1 MSTVRHNPGTR
12 MFISAVYI
20 RFFRSFNFDYL
31 RKASDTFKP
40 DPWDI
45 LDSDDLQY
53 PFVKVP
59 LEEGVTTVVGANESG
74 KSQLLAAIQRALT
87 GRHIERGDFCRYS
100 QFFAVN
106 KAMAYPD
113 FGLRFERLQPSDRD
127 AVLQACGK
135 RKSED
140 FHTILMFR
148 IGAEQPV
155 IYLPEGSDGW
165 SRHSVENTEPLENIL
180 PRSFEI
186 DARTALPQSV
196 PVEHL
201 AGRQSALRIRSR
213 SARRTFVR
221 TIFDNA
227 DFFTSPEQL
236 AVAGPSL
243 TSAFSTANQPDDD
256 HDKQLALADQL
267 LLNVAKIDRTA
278 FQELLTAVEEGK
290 EGFANGIVE
299 RMNRQLAQ
307 SLNFPKWW
315 TQDNQFQ
322 LQMTLRDQDLVFTIK
337 DRTGTEYSAN
347 ERSHGLKYFLSY
359 FIQYL
364 AHEPPASGQREVL
377 LMDEPDAYLSGS
389 GQQDL
394 LRIFE
399 DFAYPA
405 DTDRLSCQVVY
416 VTHSPFLIDKNH
428 GERIRVLEKGE
439 GDEGTRVVRNASRNH
454 YEPLRSAFG
463 SFVGE
468 TTFIGNCNLMCE
480 GMSDQILLAG
490 MSTRLRRLK
499 ASSLEHLDLN
509 TTTLVP
515 AGSAPHVPYLVYLAR
530 GRDVDKPAV
539 IVLLDADRSGDDARK
554 KLRRGPSGKP
564 LIDDAF
570 VLQLNQL
577 PAQHLTSPRPQGVVA
592 IEDLIPLPVGVA
604 AVKQYARAF
613 LPPDD
618 AKKLDDLQADD
629 VAFDGDEG
637 THDALQRAAARKLDG
652 FHLDKVG
659 LARNILDVLTHDED
673 GLAEAVAALDTNF
686 RVLFRELGNRQ
697 RKALRE
703 ITTERTTSK
712 IKRLR
717 SSFLL
722 DHPAGA
728 TREQAT
734 VLLEDIDASLDNS
747 VDADDLRGQLLA
759 VRRTFALDEEPRD
772 PIEDFAAFQEALQ
785 KLAYRPVNAAQ
796 EQ

>member
-1 MSTVRHNPGTR
+1 

-31 RKASDTFKP
+31 RKASDTFAP
-40 DPWDI
+40 DPWDV
-45 LDSDDLQY
+45 LDGGDLKY

-74 KSQLLAAIQRALT
+74 KSQLLAAVQRALT
-87 GRHIERGDFCRYS
+87 GQHIERGDFCRYS

-106 KAMAYPD
+106 KTMAFPD
-113 FGLRFERLQPSDRD
+113 FGLRFDRLQPSDRD
-127 AVLQACGK
+127 AVIQACG
-135 RKSED
+135 RQDGDD
-140 FHTILMFR
+140 FDTFMMFR
-148 IGAEQPV
+148 TGADQPV
-155 IYLPEGSDGW
+155 LYLPEDTGW
-165 SRHSVENTEPLENIL
+165 RHYPVTDSAALEHVL
-180 PRSFEI
+180 PRWFEI
-186 DARTALPQSV
+186 DAHTALPQSV
-196 PVEHL
+196 PVEYL
-201 AGRQSALRIRSR
+201 AGRPSTLRTRSR
-213 SARRTFVR
+213 RARHTFFR
-221 TIFDNA
+221 TILEHA
-227 DFFTSPEQL
+227 DSFTSAEQL
-236 AVAGPSL
+236 TTAMPDL
-243 TSAFSTANQPDDD
+243 TSAFSAANQPDTG

-267 LLNVAKIDRTA
+267 LLKVAKIDQTA
-278 FQELLTAVEEGK
+278 FQELLMAVEEGK

-405 DTDRLSCQVVY
+405 DPHRLACQVVY

-468 TTFIGNCNLMCE
+468 TTFISNCNLMCE

-490 MSTRLRRLK
+490 MSARLRHLK

-509 TTTLVP
+509 TITLVP

-530 GRDVDKPAV
+530 GRDVDRPAV
-539 IVLLDADRSGDDARK
+539 IVLLDGDRSGDDARK
-554 KLRRGPSGKP
+554 KLRRGPHGKP
-564 LIDDAF
+564 LIDDDL
-570 VLQLNQL
+570 VLQLSQL
-577 PAQHLTSPRPQGVVA
+577 PAQHVASPRPQGVVA
-592 IEDLIPLPVGVA
+592 IEDLIPLEIGVA
-604 AVKQYARAF
+604 AVKRYASAF
-613 LPPDD
+613 LPAAD
-618 AKKLDDLQADD
+618 AKKLNDLHVGDVVFDD
-629 VAFDGDEG
+629 DEG
-637 THDALQRAAARKLDG
+637 THDALERAAAHKLDG

-659 LARNILDVLTHDED
+659 LARNILDVLTGEKED
-673 GLAEAVAALDTNF
+673 SLADATAALDDNF
-686 RVLFRELGNRQ
+686 RVLFRELGSRQ

-703 ITTERTTSK
+703 ITTERTTTK
-712 IKRLR
+712 VKRLR
-717 SSFLL
+717 NAFLL

-734 VLLEDIDASLDNS
+734 LLIEDIDASLDNS
-747 VDADDLRGQLLA
+747 ADADDLRNQLLTL
-759 VRRTFALDEEPRD
+759 RRTYHLDQEPRD
-772 PIEDFAAFQEALQ
+772 PIDDFDAFQQALQ

-796 EQ
+796 QP